1 MTKNVC
7 QYYRNGYCVS
17 PLLEKPTDFVT
28 DSSRCMGNYFTCR
41 FYPSVTVQGDKEQ
54 KREEPSWN
62 SVNLLDKI
70 PVSGCPYFEV
80 NRTAK
85 GVIARCKL
93 VSRILTRSQVNLCVE
108 RWMTCP
114 FAQ

>member
-1 MTKNVC
+1 MAKKAC
-7 QYYRNGYCVS
+7 PYYRQGYCTS

-41 FYPSVTVQGDKEQ
+41 FYVKDIVQTDDDPN
-54 KREEPSWN
+54 RVNPSWN

-80 NRTAK
+80 NRTEK
-85 GVIARCKL
+85 GIIARCKL
-93 VSRILTRSQVNLCVE
+93 ISRILTRSQVSLCVE

-114 FAQ
+114 YVQ